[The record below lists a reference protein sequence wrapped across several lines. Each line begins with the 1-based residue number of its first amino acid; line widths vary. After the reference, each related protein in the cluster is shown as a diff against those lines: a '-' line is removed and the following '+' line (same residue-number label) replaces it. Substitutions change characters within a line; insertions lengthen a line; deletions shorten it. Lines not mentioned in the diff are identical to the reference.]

1 LAEKITKLLFVKEFI
16 MKAVHIISLIARV
29 ALMVT
34 LVLGLLFWIA
44 QMSLISLHILF
55 GLVGV
60 LSLLVLGMVAV
71 FTRGLRL
78 LGVGSMVYAL
88 IVLAFG
94 LTQDMILVGNL
105 YWLIQAAHL
114 LVGIG
119 AMAVALVI
127 DKRYRRLKRAGLEE
141 KREGKLKIA

>member
-1 LAEKITKLLFVKEFI
+1 
-16 MKAVHIISLIARV
+16 MKAVHIISWIARL

-55 GLVGV
+55 GLIGV

-78 LGVGSMVYAL
+78 LGVGSIMYTL

-94 LTQDMILVGNL
+94 LTQDMILEGNL
-105 YWLIQAAHL
+105 YWLTQAAHL

-119 AMAVALVI
+119 AMALALVI
-127 DKRYRRLKRAGLEE
+127 DKRYQHIKLASVEE
-141 KREGKLKIA
+141 KRKGKLKIA

>member
-1 LAEKITKLLFVKEFI
+1 
-16 MKAVHIISLIARV
+16 MRAVHIISWIARV
-29 ALMVT
+29 ALMAT
-34 LVLGLLFWIA
+34 LVLGLLFWITD
-44 QMSLISLHILF
+44 MSLISLHMLF
-55 GLVGV
+55 GLIGV

-88 IVLAFG
+88 IVLASG
-94 LTQDMILVGNL
+94 PTQDMILVGNL
-105 YWLIQAAHL
+105 HWLIQTAHL

-127 DKRYRRLKRAGLEE
+127 DKRYRHLKLASFEE
-141 KREGKLKIA
+141 KREGKVKIA

>member
-1 LAEKITKLLFVKEFI
+1 
-16 MKAVHIISLIARV
+16 MRAVHIISWIARV

-34 LVLGLLFWIA
+34 LVLGLLFWITD
-44 QMSLISLHILF
+44 MSLISLHMLF
-55 GLVGV
+55 GLIGV

-88 IVLAFG
+88 IVLASG
-94 LTQDMILVGNL
+94 PTQDMFLVGNL
-105 YWLIQAAHL
+105 HWLIQAAHL

-127 DKRYRRLKRAGLEE
+127 DKRYRRLKLASLEE

>member
-1 LAEKITKLLFVKEFI
+1 
-16 MKAVHIISLIARV
+16 MRAVHIISWIARV

-34 LVLGLLFWIA
+34 LVLGLLFWITD
-44 QMSLISLHILF
+44 MSLISLHMLF
-55 GLVGV
+55 GLIGV

-88 IVLAFG
+88 MVLASG
-94 LTQDMILVGNL
+94 PTQDMILVGNL
-105 YWLIQAAHL
+105 HWLIQTAHL

-127 DKRYRRLKRAGLEE
+127 DKRYRRLKLASLEE

>member
-1 LAEKITKLLFVKEFI
+1 
-16 MKAVHIISLIARV
+16 MRAVHIISWIARV

-34 LVLGLLFWIA
+34 LVLGLLFWKTD
-44 QMSLISLHILF
+44 MSLISLHMLF
-55 GLVGV
+55 GLIGV

-88 IVLAFG
+88 IVLASG
-94 LTQDMILVGNL
+94 PTQDMFLVGNL
-105 YWLIQAAHL
+105 HWLIQAAHL

-127 DKRYRRLKRAGLEE
+127 DKRYRRLKLASLEE

>member
-1 LAEKITKLLFVKEFI
+1 
-16 MKAVHIISLIARV
+16 MKAVHIISWIARV

-55 GLVGV
+55 GLIGV

-71 FTRGLRL
+71 FTRGLML
-78 LGVGSMVYAL
+78 LGVGSIMYAL

-94 LTQDMILVGNL
+94 MTQDMILEGNL
-105 YWLIQAAHL
+105 YWLTQAAHL

-119 AMAVALVI
+119 AMALALVI
-127 DKRYRRLKRAGLEE
+127 DKRYRHLKLASLEG

>member
-1 LAEKITKLLFVKEFI
+1 
-16 MKAVHIISLIARV
+16 MRAVHIISWIARV

-34 LVLGLLFWIA
+34 LVLGLLFWLA

-55 GLVGV
+55 GLIGV

-71 FTRGLRL
+71 FTRGIRL
-78 LGVGSMVYAL
+78 LGVGSIMYAL
-88 IVLAFG
+88 IMLAFG
-94 LTQDMILVGNL
+94 LTQDLILEGNL
-105 YWLIQAAHL
+105 YWLTQVAHL

-119 AMAVALVI
+119 AMALALVI
-127 DKRYRRLKRAGLEE
+127 DKRYRHLKLASLEE

>member
-1 LAEKITKLLFVKEFI
+1 
-16 MKAVHIISLIARV
+16 MRAVHIISWIARV

-55 GLVGV
+55 GLIGV
-60 LSLLVLGMVAV
+60 VSLLVLGMVAV

-78 LGVGSMVYAL
+78 LGLGSIVYAL
-88 IVLAFG
+88 ILFAFG
-94 LTQDMILVGNL
+94 MSQDRILEGNL
-105 YWLIQAAHL
+105 YWLSQTAHL

-119 AMAVALVI
+119 AMALALVI
-127 DKRYRRLKRAGLEE
+127 DKRYRYLKLAGPEG

>member
-1 LAEKITKLLFVKEFI
+1 
-16 MKAVHIISLIARV
+16 MRAVHIISWIARV

-34 LVLGLLFWIA
+34 LVLGLLFWITD
-44 QMSLISLHILF
+44 MSLISLHMLF
-55 GLVGV
+55 GLIGV

-88 IVLAFG
+88 IVLASG
-94 LTQDMILVGNL
+94 PTQDMFLVGNL
-105 YWLIQAAHL
+105 HWLIQTAHL
-114 LVGIG
+114 LIGIG

-127 DKRYRRLKRAGLEE
+127 DKRYRRLRLAGLEE
-141 KREGKLKIA
+141 KREGQLEIV